1 MAETITRQLREPFV
15 ESAGLGITN
24 EGLRLLNQALP
35 TSTYTGRSFVADQSA
50 LETGAQQ
57 AAAQL
62 GNLVGTGAGTA
73 QEAGSIASFMS
84 PYQQDVIDASLTA
97 LQREQDK
104 GLMSLR
110 DSAVR
115 SGAFGGGREAAALG
129 EFEAT
134 GAAAR
139 AALESQ
145 LRQQGFQDAVARRNQ
160 DLANRQG
167 LGTFQTQLGAQ
178 QRQLDQARLAADQE
192 QAREAAFGDYT
203 RLGLIGPQLA
213 SVIGGFPAATQVQST
228 PPPSTTQQLLGL
240 GIGAAG
246 LGGAVRSLLG
256 PR

>member
-192 QAREAAFGDYT
+192 AAREAAFGDYT

>member
-1 MAETITRQLREPFV
+1 MCIRD
-15 ESAGLGITN
+15 S
-24 EGLRLLNQALP
+24 
-35 TSTYTGRSFVADQSA
+35 TGRSFVAGPSG
-50 LETGAQQ
+50 LETSAQQ
-57 AAAQL
+57 AAADL

-73 QEAGSIASFMS
+73 QQAGSIASFMS

-115 SGAFGGGREAAALG
+115 SGAFGGGREAAAIG

-139 AALESQ
+139 AQLEAQ

-167 LGTFQTQLGAQ
+167 LGTFQSTLGAQ

-203 RLGLIGPQLA
+203 RLGLVGPQLA

-246 LGGAVRSLLG
+246 LGGAIKGLF
-256 PR
+256 